1 MSESSPASEPKTE
14 FDPAEF
20 RMTIGE
26 HLEEL
31 RTRLIRALLGVVLV
45 SLRFTRAPS
54 LVAALLS
61 VVAYDFFF
69 IPPYYS
75 FAVSDLRHLL
85 TFGVMLVVATVISS
99 LTRRVRVQA
108 DRLRRRALH
117 DQPAGQQQVL
127 LAGRR

>member
-1 MSESSPASEPKTE
+1 MAHSATSASGRVL
-14 FDPAEF
+14 A
-20 RMTIGE
+20 
-26 HLEEL
+26 LV
-31 RTRLIRALLGVVLV
+31 RAH
-45 SLRFTRAPS
+45 PS

-85 TFGVMLVVATVISS
+85 TFGVMLVVATVISG

-108 DRLRRRALH
+108 DAARGETHAYTLWHILFQLINHNTQHRSELAERLTTFGYSPGDLDFFLFAR
-117 DQPAGQQQVL
+117 PVE
-127 LAGRR
+127 